1 MRVAPYLF
9 LIASA
14 LPLAL
19 PLGCGGGTPEPKN
32 ADEATASGSKS
43 DEAKPDE
50 AKPDDS
56 AAAAASAAPAP
67 AETSAPAAAPASSA
81 AASGGDLTPPKD
93 DPWSAG
99 HQMAPADVNKT
110 MKAQTGKVQG
120 CFKKAKKKDPS
131 VTGEVKIKFIISN
144 DGKVKDW
151 KDDMSSMSSQD
162 VTNCVGEIV
171 KKLKFPK
178 QKSPGDAVGS
188 YSINFTP

>member
-9 LIASA
+9 LLASA

-19 PLGCGGGTPEPKN
+19 PLACGGGTPEPKN
-32 ADEATASGSKS
+32 EDTAASGSKS

-67 AETSAPAAAPASSA
+67 ADTSAAAAPAASA
-81 AASGGDLTPPKD
+81 APSGGDLTPPKD

-99 HQMAPADVNKT
+99 HQMSPADVNKT
-110 MKAQTGKVQG
+110 MKAQTAKVQG

-131 VTGEVKIKFIISN
+131 VTGEVKIKFIITN

-151 KDDMSSMSSQD
+151 KDDMSSMSNQD

-188 YSINFTP
+188 YTINFTP